1 MANFPL
7 DKHNYV
13 VLSRVK
19 TLNKLNFHPSLITKS
34 VKVEEEMTR
43 LRSNNAMCSFES
55 QLLGTK
61 PNLFL
66 SYLNIRSYNAKLA
79 DLQIDP
85 ILQASD
91 ILCFSETW
99 LSPHQQA

>member
-1 MANFPL
+1 
-7 DKHNYV
+7 
-13 VLSRVK
+13 
-19 TLNKLNFHPSLITKS
+19 
-34 VKVEEEMTR
+34 
-43 LRSNNAMCSFES
+43 MCSFES
-55 QLLGTK
+55 PLLGAK

-79 DLQIDP
+79 ELQIDP

-99 LSPHQQA
+99 LSPHQQAQFLKILPNCVGGTVANRGISLLDGSLG